1 MVRRQ
6 HRQQW
11 RQYWR
16 DGLDEMGL
24 DALVEAAAWQCLHY
38 SVLVPRLD
46 WFLFWCVFFEMII
59 RMILDAKITKSNS
72 AFWLSQI
79 TALVFFIQ
87 IEWVPWTAQAKL
99 CGSSSKFP
107 QWPPKVVI
115 FGWGAKHRDMKVRR
129 EVTEVTI
136 DNEVLRKA
144 IEISTLPRSR
154 GAKFHNLSCTLSNH
168 GQCLDD
174 ASESKF
180 FSELRMKNHSWWKH
194 VDCYT
199 LLHWFIDYMSN
210 MISTI
215 QISILKKKSHYTLTH
230 VHDFFWY
237 SMNPWHWLFYTSS
250 QVHPR
255 RGPNALWFECG
266 NYADRALD
274 LFVHF
279 GNGILVSQL
288 FQFNLVLN
296 VKQVLTISKRSS
308 IQGLQSSCC
317 TKSFSRHACS
327 AGSHGVYQLCCWLS
341 SDVCVRCTPWRGL
354 DCCWA
359 TSIYNLCK
367 EEVGI
372 FCCYFFLVFFFFWG
386 VGTLP
391 KAVKLRHLVARFWS
405 WSTVCQMTFL
415 RTCKTWLPG
424 RKLMM
429 REKCDSLA
437 IPSLSKGFCVLV
449 SGFLGFHHSSTSS
462 TIYCRCSL
470 IIFFKV

>member
-144 IEISTLPRSR
+144 IEISALPRSR

-180 FSELRMKNHSWWKH
+180 FSELRMKNHSWWKN

-215 QISILKKKSHYTLTH
+215 QISILKKIPLHTDTCS
-230 VHDFFWY
+230 
-237 SMNPWHWLFYTSS
+237 WLFLIQHESLTLIVLHVIPGTSAAWTKRS
-250 QVHPR
+250 LVWMWKLCRPSF
-255 RGPNALWFECG
+255 GPVCTFWKW
-266 NYADRALD
+266 
-274 LFVHF
+274 HF
-279 GNGILVSQL
+279 G
-288 FQFNLVLN
+288 
-296 VKQVLTISKRSS
+296 ISIIS
-308 IQGLQSSCC
+308 I
-317 TKSFSRHACS
+317 
-327 AGSHGVYQLCCWLS
+327 
-341 SDVCVRCTPWRGL
+341 
-354 DCCWA
+354 
-359 TSIYNLCK
+359 
-367 EEVGI
+367 
-372 FCCYFFLVFFFFWG
+372 
-386 VGTLP
+386 
-391 KAVKLRHLVARFWS
+391 
-405 WSTVCQMTFL
+405 
-415 RTCKTWLPG
+415 
-424 RKLMM
+424 
-429 REKCDSLA
+429 
-437 IPSLSKGFCVLV
+437 
-449 SGFLGFHHSSTSS
+449 
-462 TIYCRCSL
+462 
-470 IIFFKV
+470 